1 MGSLTAKAVQSLIKA
16 GGVGKFGDERGLYLK
31 IPSKGEPYW
40 MLRYTAHT
48 KRREITLGKVS
59 IVSLAEARSL
69 AEDVRKKVL
78 AGDDPIAE
86 RKLNRPVELTTV
98 NELFEDWHKDLV
110 KRLKYP
116 GIPERVYRKDIA
128 PTIGRLALSKV
139 TPLDVRSIIQKITA
153 NDRPTIANDA
163 LLYMKQLFNH
173 GIKLGLVQSNPATA
187 FKVNDAG
194 GVEKS
199 RERALNLEEIAHVF
213 KVFREHSDSF
223 SRDNYLA
230 CALLLLLAVRKSEL
244 TEAPWSE
251 FNLKDKKWF
260 LPKERSKSGVG
271 IVIPLPSLAIEILE
285 ELKVRAWDSPYV
297 LPNRRVSKSQHMGK
311 DTLNRAIAKLFGI
324 EPGKKKQPPNV
335 MGDMEYFTVH
345 DLRRTSRS
353 LLALLSVPP
362 HVAERCLNHKLKGVE
377 GIYDRYDYFDERK
390 EALEALSKSL
400 INTISKCAKIK

>member
-1 MGSLTAKAVQSLIKA
+1 MSSLTAKAVQSLIKA

-40 MLRYTAHT
+40 MLRYTAHS

-59 IVSLAEARSL
+59 LVSLSEARSL
-69 AEDVRKKVL
+69 EENVRRKVM

-86 RKLNRPVELTTV
+86 RKLSRPESLTTV
-98 NELFEDWHKDLV
+98 NDLFADWYNDLV

-128 PTIGRLALSKV
+128 PAIGRLGLSKV

-153 NDRPTIANDA
+153 SGRPTISNDA
-163 LLYMKQLFNH
+163 LLYMKQLFDH
-173 GIKLGLVQSNPATA
+173 GIKLGLVQNNPATA
-187 FKVNDAG
+187 FRVNDAG

-199 RERALNLEEIAHVF
+199 RERSLSLEEISYVF
-213 KVFREHSDSF
+213 RVFREHSDSF

-230 CALLLLLAVRKSEL
+230 CSLLLMLAVRKSEL

-251 FNLKDKKWF
+251 FDLKEKKWV

-271 IVIPLPSLAIEILE
+271 IVIPLSQLAIEILN
-285 ELKVRAWDSPYV
+285 ELKIRACGSDYV
-297 LPNRRVSKSQHMGK
+297 FPNRRLSKSRHMGK
-311 DTLNRAIAKLFGI
+311 DTLNRAIAKLFGV

-335 MGDMEYFTVH
+335 MGDIEYFTVH

-353 LLALLSVPP
+353 LLASLSVPP

-377 GIYDRYDYFDERK
+377 GIYDRYDYFEERK
-390 EALEALSKSL
+390 EAFQRVEFA
-400 INTISKCAKIK
+400 IKNIVF

>member
-1 MGSLTAKAVQSLIKA
+1 MGSLTEKAVQSLIKA
-16 GGVGKFGDERGLYLK
+16 GGVGKFGDERGLHLK

-40 MLRYTAHT
+40 MLRYTAHS

-59 IVSLAEARSL
+59 MVTLSEARSL
-69 AEDVRKKVL
+69 AEDVRKKVM

-86 RKLNRPVELTTV
+86 RKLNRPNLLTTV

-128 PTIGRLALSKV
+128 PAIGELSLMKV
-139 TPLDVRSIIQKITA
+139 TPIDVRSILQNITKSG
-153 NDRPTIANDA
+153 RPTISNDA
-163 LLYMKQLFNH
+163 LLYLKQLFDH

-187 FKVNDAG
+187 FRVNDAG

-199 RERALNLEEIAHVF
+199 RERSLSLDEIAYVF

-251 FNLKDKKWF
+251 FDLKEKKWS

-271 IVIPLPSLAIEILE
+271 IVIPLPPLAIEILD

-297 LPNRRVSKSQHMGK
+297 FPNRRTSKNQHMGK

-324 EPGKKKQPPNV
+324 EPGRKKQPTNV
-335 MGDMEYFTVH
+335 MGDIEYFTIH

-353 LLALLSVPP
+353 LLASLSVPP

-377 GIYDRYDYFDERK
+377 GIYDRYDYFQERK
-390 EALEALSKSL
+390 EALHHLTSLL
-400 INTISKCAKIK
+400 INIIK

>member
-1 MGSLTAKAVQSLIKA
+1 MGSLTVKTVQALVKTRQPGRYSD
-16 GGVGKFGDERGLYLK
+16 GEGLYLR
-31 IPSKGEPYW
+31 IPKEGESYW
-40 MLRYTAHT
+40 MLRYTISS

-59 IVSLAEARSL
+59 LVSLAEARDL
-69 AEDVRKKVL
+69 AGDARRKVV

-86 RKLNRPVELTTV
+86 RKLNRPKLLTTV

-128 PTIGRLALSKV
+128 PAIGEVSLMKV
-139 TPLDVRSIIQKITA
+139 TPIDVRSIIQKITA
-153 NDRPTIANDA
+153 SDRPTTANDA

-173 GIKLGLVQSNPATA
+173 AIKLGLVQNNPATA
-187 FKVNDAG
+187 FRVNDAG
-194 GVEKS
+194 GIEKS
-199 RERALNLEEIAHVF
+199 RERALSLDEIAHVF

-223 SRDNYLA
+223 PRDNYLA

-251 FNLKDKKWF
+251 FNLEDKKWS

-271 IVIPLPSLAIEILE
+271 IVIPLPPLAIEILE

-297 LPNRRVSKSQHMGK
+297 FPNRRTSKNQHMGK
-311 DTLNRAIAKLFGI
+311 DTLNRAIAKLFGV
-324 EPGKKKQPPNV
+324 EPGKKKKPKNV
-335 MGDMEYFTVH
+335 MGDIEYFTVH

-353 LLALLSVPP
+353 LLASLSIPP

-390 EALEALSKSL
+390 NAIENLGEKLEKKL
-400 INTISKCAKIK
+400 TI

>member
-1 MGSLTAKAVQSLIKA
+1 MGSLTVKAVQSLIKA

-31 IPSKGEPYW
+31 IPPKGEPYW

-59 IVSLAEARSL
+59 LVSLAEARSL
-69 AEDVRKKVL
+69 AEDVRKKVM

-86 RKLNRPVELTTV
+86 RKLSRPEALTTV
-98 NELFEDWHKDLV
+98 NELFEDWHEDLV

-139 TPLDVRSIIQKITA
+139 TPIDVRSILQNITKSG
-153 NDRPTIANDA
+153 RPTIANDA

-173 GIKLGLVQSNPATA
+173 GVKLGLVQSNPATA
-187 FKVNDAG
+187 FRVNDAG

-199 RERALNLEEIAHVF
+199 RERALSLEEIAYVF

-251 FNLKDKKWF
+251 FNLEDKKWF

-271 IVIPLPSLAIEILE
+271 IVIPLPPLAIEILE
-285 ELKVRAWDSPYV
+285 ELKVKAWDSPYV
-297 LPNRRVSKSQHMGK
+297 FPNRRVSKSQHMGK

-324 EPGKKKQPPNV
+324 EAGRKKQPPRV
-335 MGDMEYFTVH
+335 MSDIEYFTVH

-353 LLALLSVPP
+353 LLASLSVPP

-377 GIYDRYDYFDERK
+377 GIYDRYDYFEERK
-390 EALEALSKSL
+390 EAFNHLTGLL
-400 INTISKCAKIK
+400 ISIIK

>member
-69 AEDVRKKVL
+69 AEDVRKKVI

-86 RKLNRPVELTTV
+86 RKLNRPKALTTV

-128 PTIGRLALSKV
+128 PTIGGLSLMKV
-139 TPLDVRSIIQKITA
+139 TPIDVRSIIQKITA
-153 NDRPTIANDA
+153 SDRPTIANDA

-173 GIKLGLVQSNPATA
+173 GIKLGLVQNNPATA
-187 FKVNDAG
+187 FRVNDAG
-194 GVEKS
+194 GIEKS
-199 RERALNLEEIAHVF
+199 RERALSLDEIAHAF

-251 FNLKDKKWF
+251 SDLKEKKWS

-271 IVIPLPSLAIEILE
+271 IAIPLAPLAIEILE

-297 LPNRRVSKSQHMGK
+297 FPNRRTSKNQHMGK
-311 DTLNRAIAKLFGI
+311 DTLNRAIAKLFGV
-324 EPGKKKQPPNV
+324 EPGKKKKPKNV
-335 MGDMEYFTVH
+335 MGDIEYFTVH

-353 LLALLSVPP
+353 LLASLTVPP

-377 GIYDRYDYFDERK
+377 GIYDRYDYFEERK
-390 EALEALSKSL
+390 EALQKVDYAIRAIIYKS
-400 INTISKCAKIK
+400 N

>member
-40 MLRYTAHT
+40 MLRYTISS

-59 IVSLAEARSL
+59 LVSLAEARI
-69 AEDVRKKVL
+69 L
-78 AGDDPIAE
+78 AGEARRKVVAGEDPIAE
-86 RKLNRPVELTTV
+86 RKLNRPKLLTTV

-110 KRLKYP
+110 KRLKHP
-116 GIPERVYRKDIA
+116 KIPERVFKKDIA
-128 PTIGRLALSKV
+128 PTIGELALSRV
-139 TPLDVRSIIQKITA
+139 TPIDIRAILQNITKSG
-153 NDRPTIANDA
+153 RPTISNDA
-163 LLYMKQLFNH
+163 LLYMKQLFDH

-199 RERALNLEEIAHVF
+199 RERALSLDDIAHVF
-213 KVFREHSDSF
+213 KVFREYSDSF

-251 FNLKDKKWF
+251 FNLEDKKWF
-260 LPKERSKSGVG
+260 LPKERSKSGVA
-271 IVIPLPSLAIEILE
+271 IVIPLSPLAIEVLE

-297 LPNRRVSKSQHMGK
+297 FPNRRTSKNQHMGK

-324 EPGKKKQPPNV
+324 EPGRKKQPPNV
-335 MGDMEYFTVH
+335 MGGIEYFTVH

-353 LLALLSVPP
+353 LLASLSVPP

-390 EALEALSKSL
+390 KAFCQLSDL
-400 INTISKCAKIK
+400 LMNTLR

>member
-31 IPSKGEPYW
+31 IPPKGEPYW

-59 IVSLAEARSL
+59 MVSLSEARSL
-69 AEDVRKKVL
+69 AENARRKVM
-78 AGDDPIAE
+78 AGDDPIAD
-86 RKLNRPVELTTV
+86 RKLSRPALLTTV
-98 NELFEDWHKDLV
+98 NDLFEDWHKELV

-128 PTIGRLALSKV
+128 PTISRLALCKV
-139 TPLDVRSIIQKITA
+139 TPIDVRAILQNITESG
-153 NDRPTIANDA
+153 RPTIANDA

-173 GIKLGLVQSNPATA
+173 GIKLGLIQNNPAAA

-194 GVEKS
+194 GVENS
-199 RERALNLEEIAHVF
+199 RERALSLEEVNRVF
-213 KVFREHSDSF
+213 QIFRENSDSF

-230 CALLLLLAVRKSEL
+230 CALLILLAVRKSEL
-244 TEAPWSE
+244 TEAPWAE
-251 FNLKDKKWF
+251 FNLVEKKWF

-271 IVIPLPSLAIEILE
+271 IVIPLPELAVEILN
-285 ELKVRAWDSPYV
+285 ELKVRSCESQFV
-297 LPNRRVSKSQHMGK
+297 FPNRRVSKSQHMGK

-335 MGDMEYFTVH
+335 MGSIEYFTVH

-353 LLALLSVPP
+353 LLASLHVPP
-362 HVAERCLNHKLKGVE
+362 HVAERCLNHKLKGIE
-377 GIYDRYDYFDERK
+377 GIYDRHDYFEERK
-390 EALEALSKSL
+390 DAIEKLGKKL
-400 INTISKCAKIK
+400 TI

>member
-1 MGSLTAKAVQSLIKA
+1 MGSLTVKAVQSLIKA
-16 GGVGKFGDERGLYLK
+16 GRVGKFGDERGLYLK

-40 MLRYTAHT
+40 MLRYTAQT

-69 AEDVRKKVL
+69 AEDVRKKVM

-86 RKLNRPVELTTV
+86 RKLNRPEALITV
-98 NELFEDWHKDLV
+98 NDLFEDWHKDLV
-110 KRLKYP
+110 KRLKHP
-116 GIPERVYRKDIA
+116 RIPERIYRKDIA
-128 PTIGRLALSKV
+128 PTIGGLALSKV
-139 TPLDVRSIIQKITA
+139 TPIDVRAILQNITKSG
-153 NDRPTIANDA
+153 RPTISNDA
-163 LLYMKQLFNH
+163 LLHMKQLFDH
-173 GIKLGLVQSNPATA
+173 GIKLGLIQSNPATA

-199 RERALNLEEIAHVF
+199 RERALSLEEITHVF

-251 FNLKDKKWF
+251 FDLNEKKWS

-271 IVIPLPSLAIEILE
+271 IVIPLPPLAIEILN
-285 ELKVRAWDSPYV
+285 ELKVRAFGSSYV
-297 LPNRRVSKSQHMGK
+297 FPNRRVSNSQHMAK

-324 EPGKKKQPPNV
+324 EPGKKKKPKNV
-335 MGDMEYFTVH
+335 MGDIEYFTVH

-353 LLALLSVPP
+353 LLASLTVPP

-377 GIYDRYDYFDERK
+377 GIYDRYDYFEERK
-390 EALEALSKSL
+390 EALYHLTGLL
-400 INTISKCAKIK
+400 ISVIK

>member
-1 MGSLTAKAVQSLIKA
+1 M
-16 GGVGKFGDERGLYLK
+16 
-31 IPSKGEPYW
+31 
-40 MLRYTAHT
+40 
-48 KRREITLGKVS
+48 
-59 IVSLAEARSL
+59 SLAEARSL
-69 AEDVRKKVL
+69 AEDVRKKVM

-86 RKLNRPVELTTV
+86 RKLSRPEALTTV

-128 PTIGRLALSKV
+128 PTIGELSLMKV
-139 TPLDVRSIIQKITA
+139 TPIDVRAILQNITKSG
-153 NDRPTIANDA
+153 RPTISNDA
-163 LLYMKQLFNH
+163 LLYMKQLFDH

-187 FKVNDAG
+187 FRVNDAG

-199 RERALNLEEIAHVF
+199 RERALNLDEIAHVF

-251 FNLKDKKWF
+251 FNLEHKKWF

-271 IVIPLPSLAIEILE
+271 IVIPLPPLAIEILE
-285 ELKVRAWDSPYV
+285 ELKVRAFDSPFI

-324 EPGKKKQPPNV
+324 EPGKTKQSPNL
-335 MGDMEYFTVH
+335 MGDIEYFTVH

-353 LLALLSVPP
+353 LLASLSVPP

-377 GIYDRYDYFDERK
+377 GIYDRYDYFEERK
-390 EALEALSKSL
+390 EALYHLTGLL
-400 INTISKCAKIK
+400 ISIIK

>member
-1 MGSLTAKAVQSLIKA
+1 M
-16 GGVGKFGDERGLYLK
+16 
-31 IPSKGEPYW
+31 
-40 MLRYTAHT
+40 
-48 KRREITLGKVS
+48 
-59 IVSLAEARSL
+59 
-69 AEDVRKKVL
+69 

-86 RKLNRPVELTTV
+86 RKLSRPEALTTV

-128 PTIGRLALSKV
+128 PTIGRLALNKV

-153 NDRPTIANDA
+153 SDRPTIANDA

-199 RERALNLEEIAHVF
+199 RERALSLDEIAHVF

-251 FNLKDKKWF
+251 FNLEDKKWF

-271 IVIPLPSLAIEILE
+271 IVIPLPQLAIEILE
-285 ELKVRAWDSPYV
+285 ELKVRACDSHYV
-297 LPNRRVSKSQHMGK
+297 FPNRRVSKSQHMGK

-335 MGDMEYFTVH
+335 MGSIEYFTVH
-345 DLRRTSRS
+345 DLRRTTRS
-353 LLALLSVPP
+353 LLASLTVPP
-362 HVAERCLNHKLKGVE
+362 HIAERCLNHKLKGVE
-377 GIYDRYDYFDERK
+377 GIYDRYDYFEERK
-390 EALEALSKSL
+390 KANSKLADMIIYSL
-400 INTISKCAKIK
+400 